1 MIKSCSGVVAA
12 LAVLCCCSQAE
23 GAQGG
28 ANLQTREAY
37 RDAAAGAQGPE
48 WVLYEDM
55 PEDGE
60 IVSFNQAGDGD
71 GAFEICQSEDG
82 AVGSTEET
90 QGGLV
95 CRTASGAEESFYVLR
110 MPLAEGDAHDVP
122 RRGLLA
128 NQEAV
133 EEDEGETGGFAKK
146 LQKKVRDHQSE
157 KSVGTGMLPDF
168 DWDEAEQEEMSDAI
182 REALEA
188 TDAWQRYLD
197 EGPEKQGASVLG
209 SWLK

>member
-1 MIKSCSGVVAA
+1 MIKSCSGLVAA
-12 LAVLCCCSQAE
+12 LAVLFCCSQAE

-71 GAFEICQSEDG
+71 GAFEICQSEEGTVGSIVEMQGGAVCETKDG
-82 AVGSTEET
+82 AK
-90 QGGLV
+90 
-95 CRTASGAEESFYVLR
+95 ESFYVMHL
-110 MPLAEGDAHDVP
+110 GDQDD
-122 RRGLLA
+122 
-128 NQEAV
+128 QEAV

-197 EGPEKQGASVLG
+197 EGPETQGASDLG

>member
-1 MIKSCSGVVAA
+1 MIKSCSGLVAA
-12 LAVLCCCSQAE
+12 LAVLFCCSQAE

-71 GAFEICQSEDG
+71 GAFEICQSEEGTVGSIVEMQGGAVCETKDG
-82 AVGSTEET
+82 AK
-90 QGGLV
+90 
-95 CRTASGAEESFYVLR
+95 ESFYVLH
-110 MPLAEGDAHDVP
+110 LGDQDD
-122 RRGLLA
+122 
-128 NQEAV
+128 QEAV

-197 EGPEKQGASVLG
+197 EGPEKQGGSVLG

>member
-1 MIKSCSGVVAA
+1 MIKSCSGIVAA

-28 ANLQTREAY
+28 ANLQTREAAD
-37 RDAAAGAQGPE
+37 RWAVQGPE

-55 PEDGE
+55 PEDGD

-71 GAFEICQSEDG
+71 GAFEICQSEEGTVGSIVEMQGGAVCETKDG
-82 AVGSTEET
+82 AK
-90 QGGLV
+90 
-95 CRTASGAEESFYVLR
+95 ESFYVLH
-110 MPLAEGDAHDVP
+110 LGDQDD
-122 RRGLLA
+122 
-128 NQEAV
+128 QEAV

-197 EGPEKQGASVLG
+197 EGPETQGSGAGG
-209 SWLK
+209 SGAKGK

>member
-1 MIKSCSGVVAA
+1 LIKSCAGIVAA
-12 LAVLCCCSQAE
+12 LAFLFCCSQA
-23 GAQGG
+23 
-28 ANLQTREAY
+28 
-37 RDAAAGAQGPE
+37 DAKDPLVAGLKLMADRPESQGPE

-55 PEDGE
+55 PEDGD

-71 GAFEICQSEDG
+71 GAFEICQSEEGTVGSIVEMQGGAVCETKDG
-82 AVGSTEET
+82 AK
-90 QGGLV
+90 
-95 CRTASGAEESFYVLR
+95 ESFYVLH
-110 MPLAEGDAHDVP
+110 LGDQDD
-122 RRGLLA
+122 
-128 NQEAV
+128 QEAV

-197 EGPEKQGASVLG
+197 EGPETQGASDLG
-209 SWLK
+209 AWLK

>member
-1 MIKSCSGVVAA
+1 M
-12 LAVLCCCSQAE
+12 
-23 GAQGG
+23 
-28 ANLQTREAY
+28 
-37 RDAAAGAQGPE
+37 
-48 WVLYEDM
+48 YEEL

-60 IVSFNQAGDGD
+60 IVSFNEAGDGD

-82 AVGSTEET
+82 AVGSIAQR
-90 QGGLV
+90 QGGTV
-95 CRTASGAEESFYVLR
+95 CDTKDGAKDSFYVLR
-110 MPLAEGDAHDVP
+110 VP
-122 RRGLLA
+122 DQDD
-128 NQEAV
+128 QEEV
-133 EEDEGETGGFAKK
+133 EEDKGETGGLSKK

-197 EGPEKQGASVLG
+197 EGPETQGADDLG
-209 SWLK
+209 AWVK

>member
-1 MIKSCSGVVAA
+1 MIKSCSGLVAA
-12 LAVLCCCSQAE
+12 LAVLFCCSQAE

-95 CRTASGAEESFYVLR
+95 CRTAPGAAESFYVLR

-128 NQEAV
+128 NQE
-133 EEDEGETGGFAKK
+133 AKK

-197 EGPEKQGASVLG
+197 EGPEKQGGSVLG

>member
-1 MIKSCSGVVAA
+1 MIKSCSGIVAA
-12 LAVLCCCSQAE
+12 LAFLFCCSQA
-23 GAQGG
+23 
-28 ANLQTREAY
+28 
-37 RDAAAGAQGPE
+37 DAKDPLVAGLKLMADRPEAQGPE

-55 PEDGE
+55 PDDGE

-71 GAFEICQSEDG
+71 GAFEICQSKDG
-82 AVGSTEET
+82 AVGSIAEM
-90 QGGLV
+90 QGGPV
-95 CRTASGAEESFYVLR
+95 CETKDGAKDSFYVLR
-110 MPLAEGDAHDVP
+110 VSGQDD
-122 RRGLLA
+122 
-128 NQEAV
+128 QEDV
-133 EEDEGETGGFAKK
+133 EEDEGETGRFAKK

-197 EGPEKQGASVLG
+197 EGPETQGASSLEA
-209 SWLK
+209 WLK

>member
-1 MIKSCSGVVAA
+1 MIKSCSGLVAA
-12 LAVLCCCSQAE
+12 LAVLFCCSQA
-23 GAQGG
+23 
-28 ANLQTREAY
+28 
-37 RDAAAGAQGPE
+37 DAKPMSAGLTGAQGPE
-48 WVLYEDM
+48 WVLYEDL

-60 IVSFNQAGDGD
+60 IVSFNQAGDND

-82 AVGSTEET
+82 AVGTITETT

-157 KSVGTGMLPDF
+157 KSVETGMLPDF
-168 DWDEAEQEEMSDAI
+168 DWEEAEQEEMSDAI
-182 REALEA
+182 
-188 TDAWQRYLD
+188 
-197 EGPEKQGASVLG
+197 P
-209 SWLK
+209 